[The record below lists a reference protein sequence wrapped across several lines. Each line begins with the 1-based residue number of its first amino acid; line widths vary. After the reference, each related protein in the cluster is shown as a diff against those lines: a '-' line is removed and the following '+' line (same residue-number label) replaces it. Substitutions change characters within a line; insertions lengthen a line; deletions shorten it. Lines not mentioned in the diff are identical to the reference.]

1 VFDIERFEVQAIK
14 LGLTRRRVADRIFS
28 IHSFPDQRHG
38 NVNVLEDLAGSD
50 AHDAV
55 GRFDEVV
62 AFASGVLATE
72 RIDEAEAG
80 TELLGLHQEASAV
93 RLPLP

>member
-1 VFDIERFEVQAIK
+1 MFDVERFEVQAIE

-28 IHSFPDQRHG
+28 AARFTEQRHG
-38 NVNVLEDLAGSD
+38 NVNVLEDLARSD
-50 AHDAV
+50 THDAV

-62 AFASGVLATE
+62 AFASGVLASE

-80 TELLGLHQEASAV
+80 TELLGLNQEASAV